1 MTTTPSF
8 FLSSSFTSFTLSSG
22 KRRWNGDD
30 ARTTTTT
37 MGGGRR
43 RQRRRSFWTT
53 TPTSARWR
61 RRRRTPRGGGGGGGG
76 GEGRQPPA
84 VVVARC
90 ASEEDKEDHSAAYA
104 ESFDAQ
110 TGQMVKTLTQSI
122 ETVDVSGQTWTQ
134 RRGRPPANSKEG
146 TTTTTTE
153 KKEHPIVFIHGVG
166 SCAYTFRQVSVL
178 LQEKGYETYAP
189 DVVGHGDSEKSNGFK
204 YDEKSYVEAM
214 EAYVEKVGNGKQ
226 VDLVA
231 HGFII
236 PQYAILLARKRP
248 DLFRRMVLMNT
259 PLDGNHNLAPPLAT
273 YTQMFGRGKGKP
285 FDAVSLNYMGNEFA
299 IPGDDL
305 KEYERAYVGSD
316 AENARMAVE
325 MTVTNA
331 DFKNLKKKVK
341 DAYFQGGMPKTRIVW
356 GVADKYL
363 DQAPMFSWASDVRA
377 SEKALRKVGHM
388 PQEDYPQVVAD
399 AVDEFLASDLKV
411 SALGSVRGRKVL
423 VDDGQG

>member
-1 MTTTPSF
+1 MEEEEEDPARRRRRTPPTT
-8 FLSSSFTSFTLSSG
+8 G
-22 KRRWNGDD
+22 GRR
-30 ARTTTTT
+30 RPVRL
-37 MGGGRR
+37 RR
-43 RQRRRSFWTT
+43 RQRRRR
-53 TPTSARWR
+53 PGGVRGIVR
-61 RRRRTPRGGGGGGGG
+61 RANGAN
-76 GEGRQPPA
+76 GENADAIHRESGRFGT
-84 VVVARC
+84 
-90 ASEEDKEDHSAAYA
+90 DL
-104 ESFDAQ
+104 DATKRK
-110 TGQMVKTLTQSI
+110 TGKL
-122 ETVDVSGQTWTQ
+122 E
-134 RRGRPPANSKEG
+134 RG
-146 TTTTTTE
+146 TTTTK

-178 LQEKGYETYAP
+178 LQEKGYETFAP

-388 PQEDYPQVVAD
+388 PQEDY
-399 AVDEFLASDLKV
+399 
-411 SALGSVRGRKVL
+411 RKSSRTPSMNFSRPI
-423 VDDGQG
+423 